1 MADITNYV
9 LNNTVYILDTLKTET
24 TAKLIGDLT
33 ELVLKL
39 PYSKPIDFSR
49 VKMESP
55 YDLRGHNAT
64 VIDVVLNSP
73 GGSVYVLNTIANM
86 LAVAKSKNVIIRT
99 TATGLAASA
108 ASMLAVMGTPGF
120 RIMYENATNM
130 IHWGKF
136 SVTAEKESEPEKLA
150 AYAKK
155 SRADL
160 LATYLNYTKIS
171 EKKLKSLIADEGSYI
186 MANECLKL
194 GICDWILK
202 SNGEF
207 VRGER

>member
-1 MADITNYV
+1 MADATKYV
-9 LNNTVYILDTLKTET
+9 LNNTVYILDSLKSET
-24 TAKLIGDLT
+24 TSKLIGDLT

-39 PYSKPIDFSR
+39 PYSKPIDFSQLT
-49 VKMESP
+49 MESP

-64 VIDVVLNSP
+64 VIDVVLNSG

-86 LAVAKSKNVIIRT
+86 LAVAKSKNAIIRT
-99 TATGLAASA
+99 TSTGLA

-155 SRADL
+155 SRANL
-160 LATYLNYTKIS
+160 LTTYLKYTKIS